1 MHGENTVRDPGR
13 KKPCLRAAES
23 CERWENEMAE
33 YDIVG
38 IDMPNVDLAVNM
50 KRFPKPN
57 GGEPIR
63 QLSWQGGGKI
73 ASGLAASARFGAKC
87 AIIGAVGDDLYGDF
101 CRDDFVRHG
110 IDVSSLFT
118 RKDRSTGLAVVLS
131 DEESMGRSIC
141 FRPGT
146 ADMVREDELD
156 EELLRN
162 CKYLYIAMFN
172 DLTEKAMKI
181 ARAAGA
187 KVLVDADYYQE
198 NVARMIPEIDVFI
211 GSEFLYQKLFPN
223 RDDLEACCREIR
235 AEGPEIVVFTFGE
248 KGCAGL
254 SDDGFFRIPAFP
266 VHAVDTVGAGDVYHG
281 AYAAALVKG
290 FSAEKAAL
298 YASALAAIKCTRI
311 GGRAGIPRFDTLE
324 RFLATGEVD
333 YEEIDRRVKFYE
345 NPFENRA
352 KEN

>member
-1 MHGENTVRDPGR
+1 MV
-13 KKPCLRAAES
+13 KF
-23 CERWENEMAE
+23 
-33 YDIVG
+33 DIVG

-50 KRFPKPN
+50 RKFPKPN

-73 ASGLAASARFGAKC
+73 ASGIVASARFGAKC
-87 AIIGAVGDDLYGDF
+87 AIIGAVGDDLYGRF
-101 CRDDFVRHG
+101 CRDDFIRHG
-110 IDVSSLFT
+110 IDVSSLYL
-118 RKDRSTGLAVVLS
+118 RESSSTGLAVVLS

-141 FRPGT
+141 FRPGS
-146 ADMVREDELD
+146 AEMVRAEELN

-162 CKYLYIAMFN
+162 CSYLYIAMFN
-172 DLTEKAMKI
+172 DLTERAMKI

-198 NVARMIPEIDVFI
+198 NVDRMIPEIDVFI
-211 GSEFLYQKLFPN
+211 GSEFLFQKMFPGRN
-223 RDDLEACCREIR
+223 DPEECCREIR
-235 AEGPEIVVFTFGE
+235 EKGPEIVVFTFGE

-254 SDDGFFRIPAFP
+254 SKDGFFKIPAFP

-281 AYAAALVKG
+281 AYAAALVRG

-311 GGRAGIPRFDTLE
+311 GGRAGIPDFETLE
-324 RFLATGEVD
+324 SFLATGEIN
-333 YEEIDRRVKFYE
+333 YEEIDRRVRFYE

-352 KEN
+352 K